1 MMGGGDDE
9 EDEAEVAIKMR
20 GTQLVGVMRWIVD
33 GLESMSAII
42 LWCLFTCLTVKS
54 YLANQ
59 SLSLKSY
66 GLGGIL
72 LRNSRTFGKEELSI
86 STIKFFVLK

>member
-20 GTQLVGVMRWIVD
+20 GPQLVGVMRWIVD

-42 LWCLFTCLTVKS
+42 L
-54 YLANQ
+54 
-59 SLSLKSY
+59 
-66 GLGGIL
+66 
-72 LRNSRTFGKEELSI
+72 
-86 STIKFFVLK
+86 